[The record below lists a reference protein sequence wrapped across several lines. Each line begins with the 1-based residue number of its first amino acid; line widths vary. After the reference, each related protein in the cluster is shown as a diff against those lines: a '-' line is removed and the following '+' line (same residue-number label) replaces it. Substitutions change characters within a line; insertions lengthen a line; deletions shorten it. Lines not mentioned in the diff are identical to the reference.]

1 MVPPSGGSPCEEE
14 GPRSRLSWT
23 REQRT
28 ALQSFAGS
36 QSLPHGLVVRSQI
49 VLLAAAG
56 KHNGAV
62 AQQVGMSRQTVGK
75 WRQRFIE
82 RGLEGLYDEYRP
94 GRPRRIDREDPEDD
108 SRGSDPVELPDHG
121 TGQWAVQI
129 DGPASLEC
137 VWLAAPSAAPLQTL
151 HGSLLHREGARCR
164 GSVPESPD
172 NAVVLCVD
180 EKSQCQALER
190 SQPML
195 PLDIGYVEGVTHDYV
210 RHGTTT
216 LFAALDVANG
226 QVLTDCK
233 PRHRH
238 QEFLAFLRHIDS
250 NVPEDLEVHLIVD
263 NYSPHKH
270 AKVKAWLARH
280 PRYQMH
286 FIPTYASWL
295 NQVERWFGL
304 ITQRTIRH
312 SSFRS
317 V

>member
-1 MVPPSGGSPCEEE
+1 M
-14 GPRSRLSWT
+14 
-23 REQRT
+23 
-28 ALQSFAGS
+28 
-36 QSLPHGLVVRSQI
+36 
-49 VLLAAAG
+49 
-56 KHNGAV
+56 
-62 AQQVGMSRQTVGK
+62 
-75 WRQRFIE
+75 
-82 RGLEGLYDEYRP
+82 
-94 GRPRRIDREDPEDD
+94 
-108 SRGSDPVELPDHG
+108 
-121 TGQWAVQI
+121 
-129 DGPASLEC
+129 
-137 VWLAAPSAAPLQTL
+137 
-151 HGSLLHREGARCR
+151 
-164 GSVPESPD
+164 
-172 NAVVLCVD
+172 D

-195 PLDIGYVEGVTHDYV
+195 PLDLGYVEGVTHDYL

-304 ITQRTIRH
+304 ITQRTIRRG
-312 SSFRS
+312 SLSSVKQLISKIDEFVQAYNRTSKPFMWYATADSILAKIERLCNRIFGDRRLGMANAIELSDDDVVNGYGYDPSKSMIKDGQYECCVDPLVGASSTQEADTGYARGPPKCTSFRATAACGGWNPTAS
-317 V
+317 PQQNLLTHTATQGRISPGRVAATFFTMMRCLLTASCPSGER